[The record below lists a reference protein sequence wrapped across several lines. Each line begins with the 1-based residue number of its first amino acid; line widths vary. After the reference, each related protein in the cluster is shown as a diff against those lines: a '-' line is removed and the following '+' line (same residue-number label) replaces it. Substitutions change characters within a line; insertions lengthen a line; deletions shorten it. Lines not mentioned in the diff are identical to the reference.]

1 MPIFVRKIITFTLSI
16 FIYELTLSDFENYLN
31 GLLFQV
37 KDSIKIIEELK
48 DNSGD
53 LEIIKKELAK
63 INGLF
68 QVIVNKLNSID
79 NRSDKYVQLSSAA
92 RFYLENYS
100 FEREIETMS
109 KLYSNDSHR
118 LRNIRYSILK
128 SLTDKKLIEKVDSI
142 MEKL

>member
-1 MPIFVRKIITFTLSI
+1 LSF
-16 FIYELTLSDFENYLN
+16 FIYKLTLNDFENYLN
-31 GLLFQV
+31 GLLSQI

-48 DNSGD
+48 DSSGD

-68 QVIVNKLNSID
+68 QVVVNKLNSTD
-79 NRSDKYVQLSSAA
+79 NRSDKYVELYSAT
-92 RFYLENYS
+92 RFYLESYS

-118 LRNIRYSILK
+118 LKNIRYSILK
-128 SLTDKKLIEKVDSI
+128 SLTDKKLIEKVDSL

>member
-1 MPIFVRKIITFTLSI
+1 MPIFVRKIITFRLSI
-16 FIYELTLSDFENYLN
+16 FIYELTLSDFENYLS
-31 GLLFQV
+31 GLLSQI

-79 NRSDKYVQLSSAA
+79 NCSDRYVELSSAA